1 MEVLTE
7 KEIELYKRRI
17 DNASLDNDFDI
28 LMQIFANY
36 PNNPAYLA
44 LMEYAKKRR
53 EEVVEERKTAEARR
67 TRN

>member
-28 LMQIFANY
+28 LMQIFAHY
-36 PNNPAYLA
+36 PTNPAYLA

-67 TRN
+67 IRN